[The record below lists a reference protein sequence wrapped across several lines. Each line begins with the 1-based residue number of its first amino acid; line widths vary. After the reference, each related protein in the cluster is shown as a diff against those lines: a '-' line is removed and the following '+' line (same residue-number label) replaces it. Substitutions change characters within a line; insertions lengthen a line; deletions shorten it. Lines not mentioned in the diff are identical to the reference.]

1 MATSSIPHLLILEP
15 DSRGHA
21 REWVGHLVAAANR
34 AGPDALRLS
43 LVVPP
48 ALAEEV
54 ENASPPGPRQTVRAI
69 TLTPGEV
76 ASCMH
81 RRLWISGM
89 ARWWIMRRYMVR
101 AEATHGLFLALD
113 HLSLPLALGL
123 GAGHR
128 PLSGILFRPSVHY
141 RHINA
146 HQPSWRE
153 RLRDLR
159 KAILYRLMLRNPAVG
174 TVLSLDP
181 YFADFAAAHRYP
193 QASKVVATPDPVCPA
208 PAPTAAERR
217 LADRVPEERTTFVL
231 FGELTARKGVLVLLD
246 ALKLIPPEVARRIA
260 IVVAGSLDP
269 PIRDTVRRTVAH
281 IHRLRPDLWLNL
293 EDRRLAT
300 GEIVA
305 LLERSQ
311 VVLVPYQRFVGSSGI
326 VLWAAQAKRP
336 VLCQDYGLV
345 GRLTRDFG
353 LGTTLDTTSAES
365 LAQAMAAAARDSGAI
380 TFDTR
385 GMDRLCGSRRPE
397 RFAQIVIEGALCG
410 HHDTRLAPAPS
421 GREAVP

>member
-21 REWVGHLVAAANR
+21 REWIGHLVAAAHK

-43 LVVPP
+43 LAVPP
-48 ALAEEV
+48 PLAEEI
-54 ENASPPGPRQTVRAI
+54 ENASPPGPRHNVRSI
-69 TLTPGEV
+69 VLTPGEI
-76 ASCMH
+76 AACMH
-81 RRLWISGM
+81 HRLWISGM
-89 ARWWIMRRYMVR
+89 ARWWVMRRYMAR

-141 RHINA
+141 GHINA
-146 HQPSWRE
+146 HQPSLRE
-153 RLRDLR
+153 RLRELR
-159 KAILYRLMLRNPAVG
+159 KAILYRLMLRNPALG
-174 TVLSLDP
+174 AVLSLDP
-181 YFADFAAAHRYP
+181 YFVDFSAHHYP
-193 QASKVVATPDPVCPA
+193 RASKVVATPDPVCPA
-208 PAPTAAERR
+208 PAPTAEERR
-217 LADRVPEERTTFVL
+217 LATQVPDERTTFVL

-246 ALKLIPPEVARRIA
+246 ALQHIPPELARRIA
-260 IVVAGSLDP
+260 VVVAGPLDP
-269 PIRDTVRRTVAH
+269 PIRDTVRSAVTN
-281 IHRLRPDLWLNL
+281 IHRLRPDLWLHL

-336 VLCQDYGLV
+336 VLCQDYGLI

-353 LGTTLDTTSAES
+353 LGMTLDTTNAKA
-365 LAQAMAAAARDSGAI
+365 LAQAMAAVARDITAI
-380 TFDTR
+380 KFDTR
-385 GMDRLCGSRRPE
+385 GMERLCGPRRPE

-410 HHDTRLAPAPS
+410 HHDTRLAPASS